1 MSSVS
6 RPLSPHLSIYKPQI
20 TSVLSILHR
29 ITGFVLYVGLLY
41 LSWVLIFSTF
51 NDVVLAQVFLN
62 LTVTIFSSFF
72 GKLILFGWIFC
83 LNYHTVNGIRHLVWD
98 AGSGFSKEAV
108 TTSGIVALIAAV
120 VFTGSTWYFIYNIFS
135 KICVMY

>member
-6 RPLSPHLSIYKPQI
+6 RPLSPHLSVYKPQI

-41 LSWVLIFSTF
+41 LSWVIIFSTF

-83 LNYHTVNGIRHLVWD
+83 LHYHTVNGIRHLVWD
-98 AGSGFSKEAV
+98 TGSGFSKKAV
-108 TTSGIVALIAAV
+108 TTSGIVALFAAV
-120 VFTGSTWYFIYNIFS
+120 VFTGLTWYFIYNILFNY
-135 KICVMY
+135 V